1 MQQTLKPCLPG
12 REAQSFLQDGVV
24 HRGDVGYLGRS
35 LRQIKDG
42 RCWQGLEDGGRLPEV
57 RRVVVLGVEE
67 QGELDLCDRVLTLRV
82 LGHRAGLEW
91 NHDGRWLTGS
101 PDGDD
106 GAVVAILVRMMW

>member
-1 MQQTLKPCLPG
+1 MGAACG
-12 REAQSFLQDGVV
+12 RSKMA
-24 HRGDVGYLGRS
+24 DVGRGSKMAVVCQRS
-35 LRQIKDG
+35 
-42 RCWQGLEDGGRLPEV
+42 
-57 RRVVVLGVEE
+57 RVVVLGAEE
-67 QGELDLCDRVLTLRV
+67 QGELDLCGRVLTLRV

>member
-1 MQQTLKPCLPG
+1 M
-12 REAQSFLQDGVV
+12 QDGVV
-24 HRGDVGYLGRS
+24 RRGDVGYLGRG
-35 LRQIKDG
+35 LWQIKDG

-57 RRVVVLGVEE
+57 QGVVVLGVEE
-67 QGELDLCDRVLTLRV
+67 QGELDLCGRVLTLRV

>member
-1 MQQTLKPCLPG
+1 MAMLAG
-12 REAQSFLQDGVV
+12 AR
-24 HRGDVGYLGRS
+24 RWR
-35 LRQIKDG
+35 
-42 RCWQGLEDGGRLPEV
+42 RLPKV
-57 RRVVVLGVEE
+57 HRVVVLGVEE
-67 QGELDLCDRVLTLRV
+67 QGELDQCDRVLTLRV

>member
-1 MQQTLKPCLPG
+1 M
-12 REAQSFLQDGVV
+12 
-24 HRGDVGYLGRS
+24 
-35 LRQIKDG
+35 
-42 RCWQGLEDGGRLPEV
+42 
-57 RRVVVLGVEE
+57 VVLGAEE
-67 QGELDLCDRVLTLRV
+67 QGELDLCGRVLTLRV

>member
-1 MQQTLKPCLPG
+1 MQQTLKPCLSG

-24 HRGDVGYLGRS
+24 HKGVVGYLGRS
-35 LRQIKDG
+35 LWQIKDG

-57 RRVVVLGVEE
+57 HRVVVLGVEE
-67 QGELDLCDRVLTLRV
+67 QGELDLCGRVLTLRV

>member
-1 MQQTLKPCLPG
+1 M
-12 REAQSFLQDGVV
+12 
-24 HRGDVGYLGRS
+24 
-35 LRQIKDG
+35 
-42 RCWQGLEDGGRLPEV
+42 PEV

-91 NHDGRWLTGS
+91 NQDGRWLTGS